1 MITIFF
7 IKIIKSLRKMSV
19 HINSAYD
26 LIKII
31 HPQELTNI
39 RLLFSGL
46 KIDLETFSRTIRTYV
61 PKYYVSSEELIDE
74 LALAIID
81 LFEELDSDTDGFV
94 TWSDFISYYTE
105 ASNSS

>member
-1 MITIFF
+1 
-7 IKIIKSLRKMSV
+7 MSV